1 MLQQQQQQQAQQ
13 QQAHITHVIVVA
25 SDSDYVSLAQ
35 RCRKRGRVFI
45 GIGTAITAKSFQF
58 ACDEFRDY
66 RGLAVASIAPMT
78 AATAVPAEEMC
89 SVEDAADLVVT
100 AVRRLAAGRGE
111 PWALKAAIRPLV
123 KRLDPTFDERRFGV
137 DSFTE
142 LLKTLDAY
150 VIEQVGEYDHEI
162 AVREDLAEGS
172 LPAGAARA
180 LDSLPGSSPVALIE
194 RQLRRK
200 GLRLPVERQLLWMV
214 PELVVQAFGSSEAA
228 VEPGFEGLRMK
239 LEPGVTAAG
248 SALSEVDF
256 NKLKGIFWRAGAF
269 RLLGQGK
276 GMSLVIPDT
285 DRLRHRLVMVLLA
298 HLADPASEDRDVL
311 AEAIFGPD
319 ASSDQERLIDEA
331 LQEVLR
337 ERDET

>member
-1 MLQQQQQQQAQQ
+1 MLPPK
-13 QQAHITHVIVVA
+13 ITNRNPSQSWHP
-25 SDSDYVSLAQ
+25 
-35 RCRKRGRVFI
+35 GP
-45 GIGTAITAKSFQF
+45 
-58 ACDEFRDY
+58 
-66 RGLAVASIAPMT
+66 AVGYP
-78 AATAVPAEEMC
+78 
-89 SVEDAADLVVT
+89 
-100 AVRRLAAGRGE
+100 
-111 PWALKAAIRPLV
+111 PLSQSSET
-123 KRLDPTFDERRFGV
+123 R
-137 DSFTE
+137 
-142 LLKTLDAY
+142 

-256 NKLKGIFWRAGAF
+256 NKLKGIFW
-269 RLLGQGK
+269 
-276 GMSLVIPDT
+276 PDQ
-285 DRLRHRLVMVLLA
+285 DGNDHPGDS
-298 HLADPASEDRDVL
+298 H
-311 AEAIFGPD
+311 
-319 ASSDQERLIDEA
+319 
-331 LQEVLR
+331 
-337 ERDET
+337 

>member
-1 MLQQQQQQQAQQ
+1 
-13 QQAHITHVIVVA
+13 
-25 SDSDYVSLAQ
+25 
-35 RCRKRGRVFI
+35 
-45 GIGTAITAKSFQF
+45 
-58 ACDEFRDY
+58 
-66 RGLAVASIAPMT
+66 
-78 AATAVPAEEMC
+78 
-89 SVEDAADLVVT
+89 
-100 AVRRLAAGRGE
+100 
-111 PWALKAAIRPLV
+111 
-123 KRLDPTFDERRFGV
+123 
-137 DSFTE
+137 
-142 LLKTLDAY
+142 LDAY

-200 GLRLPVERQLLWMV
+200 GLRLPAERQLLWMV